1 MYTRPSLISVNA
13 AIQSYPYKNT
23 MLINFDAGPAALP
36 REVLAQA
43 SAAILDYDNSGLS
56 ILEIPHRGKL
66 FEAILNEANA
76 RVKAL
81 LELDD
86 NYEVLWLQ
94 GGGRLQFSM
103 VPMNFLAEDAT
114 AGYIESGHWA
124 AEALKNAHLYGHT
137 HVLGSSRADQ
147 FTHIPDW
154 GIVPEDLAYLHL
166 TSNNTIYGTQFF
178 HFPETKVPLVVD
190 MSSEL
195 FSRKLDYNKFDLIY
209 AVAQKNIGPAGVT
222 LVAVRKS
229 LLEQQKRPLP
239 EILSYR
245 DGVKHN
251 SVLNTPPVFAIYC
264 SLLTL
269 RWISTIGMA
278 EMERR
283 NDEKARLLYE
293 AIDNSKLFYGVA
305 QKEHRS
311 KMNACFRAYDELHT
325 QAFLDFARTRNITGI
340 KGHRSVG
347 GFRASLYNAIS
358 VADVQQLVVTMKDY
372 EASL

>member
-1 MYTRPSLISVNA
+1 
-13 AIQSYPYKNT
+13 

-36 REVLAQA
+36 KEVLQQA
-43 SAAILDYDNSGLS
+43 SEAILNYNNNGLS

-66 FEAILNEANA
+66 FEALLTEANA
-76 RVKAL
+76 LVKEL
-81 LELDD
+81 LELRDD
-86 NYEVLWLQ
+86 YDVLWLQ

-103 VPMNFLAEDAT
+103 VPMNFLSDNDT

-124 AEALKNAHLYGHT
+124 EEALKNARLYGHT
-137 HVLGSSRADQ
+137 LILGSSKAEQ
-147 FTHIPDW
+147 YTYIPAW
-154 GIVPEDLAYLHL
+154 NAIPEDLAYLHL

-178 HFPETKVPLVVD
+178 SFPETEVPLVAD

-195 FSRKLDYNKFDLIY
+195 FSRKLDYKKFDLIY

-222 LVAVRKS
+222 LVVVRKS
-229 LLEQQKRPLP
+229 LLEQQKRKLP

-245 DGVKHN
+245 DVAAHN

-269 RWISTIGMA
+269 RWIKNTGMA

-283 NDEKARLLYE
+283 NQEKATLLYD
-293 AIDNSKLFYGVA
+293 AIDNSNLFYGVA
-305 QKEHRS
+305 RKEHRS
-311 KMNACFRAYDELHT
+311 LMNVCFRAQEEKHT
-325 QAFLDFARTRNITGI
+325 QAFLDFARERNITGI

-358 VADVQQLVVTMKDY
+358 VADVLQLVAVMKAY
-372 EASL
+372 EQSL

>member
-1 MYTRPSLISVNA
+1 MYTRPFSTDHSFYIA
-13 AIQSYPYKNT
+13 FT

-36 REVLAQA
+36 KEVLTQA
-43 SAAILDYDNSGLS
+43 SAAILDYNRSGLS

-66 FEAILNEANA
+66 FEAILTEANA
-76 RVKAL
+76 LVKEL
-81 LELDD
+81 LELGDD
-86 NYEVLWLQ
+86 YDVLWLQ

-103 VPMNFLAEDAT
+103 IPMNFLADGGK

-124 AEALKNAHLYGHT
+124 AEALKGAQLYGRT
-137 HVLGSSRADQ
+137 EILGSSKADQ
-147 FTHIPDW
+147 YTYIPGW
-154 GIVPEDLAYLHL
+154 ETIPEDLDYLHI

-178 HFPETKVPLVVD
+178 HFPETKVPLVAD

-195 FSRKLDYNKFDLIY
+195 FSRKLDYKQFSLIY

-222 LVAVRKS
+222 LVIVRKS
-229 LLEQQKRPLP
+229 LLEQQQRQLP

-245 DGVKHN
+245 DVAAQN

-269 RWISTIGMA
+269 RWIKNIGMA
-278 EMERR
+278 AMERR
-283 NDEKARLLYE
+283 NNEKARLLYE
-293 AIDNSKLFYGVA
+293 AIDSSKLFYGVA

-311 KMNACFRAYDELHT
+311 KMNACFRAHNDKHT
-325 QAFLDFARTRNITGI
+325 QAFLDFAATRNITGI

-347 GFRASLYNAIS
+347 GFRVSLYNAIS
-358 VADVQQLVVTMKDY
+358 IEDVQQLTDAMRAF
-372 EASL
+372 EAGQ